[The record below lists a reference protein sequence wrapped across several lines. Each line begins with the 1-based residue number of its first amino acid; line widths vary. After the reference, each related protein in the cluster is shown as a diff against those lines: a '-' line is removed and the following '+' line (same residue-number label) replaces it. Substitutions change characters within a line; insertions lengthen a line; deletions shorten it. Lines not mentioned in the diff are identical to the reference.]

1 MTESKEFDSSIF
13 IADGAKIIG
22 NVTMGKECSVWY
34 NAVIRAD
41 NNTIII
47 GEGTNI
53 QDNAVL
59 HLDED
64 DIINIGNHVTI
75 GHGAIVHGC
84 TIADNCIIGM
94 GSIIMNGAKI
104 GKNCIIGAG
113 AIVTERKEIPDNSVV
128 IGAPGKVTK
137 QLKDDEIAKTKQSA
151 LHYIELAKRYMQ

>member
-1 MTESKEFDSSIF
+1 MIESKKFDSSIF

-59 HLDED
+59 HLDEG

-151 LHYIELAKRYMQ
+151 LHYFELAKRYMQ